1 MKLKD
6 NYEIIVSDS
15 IYNKLSSTLVSEVF
29 VYRDNQLIYKND
41 LGHFSF
47 QKIGSSF
54 IPDTLFK
61 LPDSISLSQV
71 LRISNSK
78 KYLAIKDFM
87 FNAIVLIDPVEKSVL
102 KYFNAKMYP
111 VDSIYHRVNLDTISR
126 KLFKHHKSSL
136 GNTQNDVALFGNCFF
151 QQDKFIVGMSYPVLK
166 KKIGDT
172 VYVSRENVFITYAEN
187 QNEPIKFYQLENYKE
202 NSSQYYNLIENAY
215 PFKTDEFLMRAESS
229 NSKASYMLNSW
240 IFLDSKVIRK
250 KTISSI
256 IPDFYIKTGLG
267 TNMLSE
273 IVVWPWIF
281 YSLSNEVF
289 NINMNK
295 WYKLPFE
302 NDLFSFDFEK
312 IENLK
317 FNYQIL
323 TAFQGNNMIL
333 LLVLEKD
340 NTLKIYF
347 LDQNS
352 LALKYSQSIPDLVL
366 KNKIALDF
374 YDEHTLVGSD
384 GTYVFRL
391 KF

>member
-1 MKLKD
+1 
-6 NYEIIVSDS
+6 
-15 IYNKLSSTLVSEVF
+15 
-29 VYRDNQLIYKND
+29 
-41 LGHFSF
+41 
-47 QKIGSSF
+47 
-54 IPDTLFK
+54 
-61 LPDSISLSQV
+61 
-71 LRISNSK
+71 
-78 KYLAIKDFM
+78 M

-111 VDSIYHRVNLDTISR
+111 VDSIYHLVNLDTISR

-215 PFKTDEFLMRAESS
+215 PFKADEFLMRAESS

>member
-1 MKLKD
+1 
-6 NYEIIVSDS
+6 
-15 IYNKLSSTLVSEVF
+15 
-29 VYRDNQLIYKND
+29 
-41 LGHFSF
+41 
-47 QKIGSSF
+47 
-54 IPDTLFK
+54 
-61 LPDSISLSQV
+61 
-71 LRISNSK
+71 
-78 KYLAIKDFM
+78 
-87 FNAIVLIDPVEKSVL
+87 
-102 KYFNAKMYP
+102 
-111 VDSIYHRVNLDTISR
+111 
-126 KLFKHHKSSL
+126 
-136 GNTQNDVALFGNCFF
+136 
-151 QQDKFIVGMSYPVLK
+151 
-166 KKIGDT
+166 
-172 VYVSRENVFITYAEN
+172 
-187 QNEPIKFYQLENYKE
+187 
-202 NSSQYYNLIENAY
+202 
-215 PFKTDEFLMRAESS
+215 MRAESS
-229 NSKASYMLNSW
+229 NIKSSYMLNSW
-240 IFLDSKVIRK
+240 LLIDSKVIRK
-250 KTISSI
+250 KIISNI

-352 LALKYSQSIPDLVL
+352 LELKYSQSIPDLVL

-391 KF
+391 QF